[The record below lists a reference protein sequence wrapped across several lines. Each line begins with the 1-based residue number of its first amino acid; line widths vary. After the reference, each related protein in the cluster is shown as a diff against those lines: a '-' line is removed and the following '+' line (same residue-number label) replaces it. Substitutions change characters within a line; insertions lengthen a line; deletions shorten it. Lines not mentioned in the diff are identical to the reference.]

1 MFQLLRISY
10 HSANGLNKQ
19 RCVQRSGLRR
29 EGLTYKDAIT
39 EVVAPDWCLR
49 GGETLKVTDPELYL
63 FGEGLWI
70 NFPGVGE
77 L

>member
-19 RCVQRSGLRR
+19 RCAQRSSLRR
-29 EGLTYKDAIT
+29 EGLTYKNAITCFVT

-49 GGETLKVTDPELYL
+49 GEKH
-63 FGEGLWI
+63 
-70 NFPGVGE
+70 
-77 L
+77 

>member
-19 RCVQRSGLRR
+19 RCAQRSGLRR

-49 GGETLKVTDPELYL
+49 GGGNT
-63 FGEGLWI
+63 EGHRSRALLVWKR
-70 NFPGVGE
+70 VMD
-77 L
+77 